1 MAVRTSDWSITWFG
15 CGGGGYRRH
24 LQTTRKR
31 PSLGYILCS
40 MSFYFYLSKVGF
52 TAGFLGHSFGT
63 GFGSPCWRY
72 SPFLPIFSFCSYFL
86 PVGFA
91 THYYSWRFM
100 QLSLGLVGL
109 LVFFL
114 ILFFLPETYHPNQRG
129 VDKLDPGLLS
139 KWRPV
144 ILNPLQPLWLLR
156 SPNLFVVVRILFSFC
171 HFKVW
176 SFYRNQSLAGF
187 AILLT
192 NFGMVTTVSLC
203 FILLMSP

>member
-1 MAVRTSDWSITWFG
+1 MAVCTSNWSITWFG
-15 CGGGGYRRH
+15 CGSGGYRRY

-40 MSFYFYLSKVGF
+40 MSFYFHCRKWGLLQVFFRPFFWDRLWLPLLAVQPTF
-52 TAGFLGHSFGT
+52 TLF
-63 GFGSPCWRY
+63 
-72 SPFLPIFSFCSYFL
+72 FSCFSYFL
-86 PVGFA
+86 LVGFA

-100 QLSLGLVGL
+100 QLFLGLVGL

-129 VDKLDPGLLS
+129 VDKLDPSLLS

-156 SPNLFVVVRILFSFC
+156 SPNLFVVVRIPFSIC
-171 HFKVW
+171 HFK
-176 SFYRNQSLAGF
+176 
-187 AILLT
+187 I
-192 NFGMVTTVSLC
+192 
-203 FILLMSP
+203 